1 MRAAGALQSKG
12 APRCRRWLDSRTV
25 TSNLEALLA
34 HLMRTSH
41 FGLNLWHR
49 PEHSKHSKRR
59 SLCVV
64 LRVRVALLVFPDLTF
79 CANFF
84 HALFGIFCLYLVRV
98 PTSLSLRTART
109 RAANADRQVR
119 SRGGRP
125 STKTRRPIEGIESRR
140 EQASSLSARASTA
153 RILFPSRVSN

>member
-1 MRAAGALQSKG
+1 MHAGALESKG
-12 APRCRRWLDSRTV
+12 APRWRRWLDSRTV

-34 HLMRTSH
+34 HLMRMSH

-84 HALFGIFCLYLVRV
+84 HALFGIFSLLFGSGSNEPLSSNRADACRERGSPGAIKRRPSYHQRSSSDRGNRV
-98 PTSLSLRTART
+98 AT
-109 RAANADRQVR
+109 RASELAFSSSVKRPNPFPVR
-119 SRGGRP
+119 
-125 STKTRRPIEGIESRR
+125 ES
-140 EQASSLSARASTA
+140 
-153 RILFPSRVSN
+153 N